1 MAQDVGRTVESAGK
15 KPCRHPECSRGSCAR
30 RCLPRSGVI
39 SNPVPHT
46 SCPYSHGSEERLD
59 TDCHCSGLHLLCE
72 EMLTPKQ
79 VPAAGERWQQR
90 ALHICCCQTRQPC
103 THAPDG
109 GQAVGGRRAGKR
121 EVQERVGF
129 SFSILGVGVGVKL
142 KPHGLPLVLSR
153 SENSQQQGHWLNS
166 QNFSN

>member
-15 KPCRHPECSRGSCAR
+15 KPCRHPECSRGSCTR
-30 RCLPRSGVI
+30 RRLPRSGVI

-109 GQAVGGRRAGKR
+109 GQAVGGAEGWKEGGAG
-121 EVQERVGF
+121 E
-129 SFSILGVGVGVKL
+129 S
-142 KPHGLPLVLSR
+142 GL
-153 SENSQQQGHWLNS
+153 QFLNS
-166 QNFSN
+166 WGGGGGQIETARPPLGTIQV